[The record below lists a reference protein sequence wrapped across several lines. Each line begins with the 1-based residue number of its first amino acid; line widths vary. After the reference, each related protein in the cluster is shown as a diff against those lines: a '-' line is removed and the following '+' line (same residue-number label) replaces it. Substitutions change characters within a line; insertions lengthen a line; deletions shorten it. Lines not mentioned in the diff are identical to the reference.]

1 MKRKT
6 TMLWSLLMLVMALLS
21 VDVQAGTNLYIYG
34 DINGANNWGSSPL
47 AQYEFQETGTNDV
60 YTLYLDLSKE
70 SWFRIK
76 DTQNNKTYSS
86 WGGDFNLSTHEG
98 NYDVKLTDY
107 DCFYLP
113 AGQYSLTL
121 IRNNNEN
128 KDKSYTIIANKYGSH
143 FIFYDGNNI
152 KTPRVYAWGNNFSG
166 TANSFP
172 GDYMTKKDGKWYW
185 SFSDDKSMPYNI
197 IISDNGSDTNRVNVD
212 NSSNL
217 LYYDKATYH
226 DSSVTKYVDPSE
238 HNPIYVYAK
247 VGTDWNYKTPEAT
260 FTWNET
266 EKKYVIDNPSIEI
279 KNNKSHFFLSYE
291 GEASNRDWD
300 SFNGNRY
307 TPGSDV
313 SFIGT
318 DVAMA
323 LHDSGTFMI
332 ENKNGSKA
340 ELVLNWN
347 EAGLTQ
353 STLRANV
360 TDPDPEPEPDFPN
373 LYVYGVND
381 YSKYVAY
388 FEYDEVKKNY
398 FINNAFTV
406 PANNDY
412 YFFLSTKSDGGSSW
426 GDFNGTRYTPGT
438 NQDVLSDARELK
450 KVDSN
455 NYYIPKSDKDRFIK
469 LEFTLIDNKIE
480 GSKIKG
486 IATKKITAPEHLYMY
501 VQDGSDWD
509 FSKPVITFTW
519 DPQQQVYNS
528 DKDVYKVQNTTF
540 YTILSSQLVPA
551 GTEKPWDYIDGNNY
565 RYSAGS
571 SVDATTQ
578 QVLKKATSGA
588 YTVGGG
594 TGRYSV
600 VITWNGEDAGDTNY
614 FQMVKIDEDNGY
626 YLTGDFNA
634 WAKLV
639 PNNNENGDPYIVS
652 PEEMES
658 YKLTKDTERNG
669 WYKSI
674 KIPRLH
680 GQFQILDENCSW
692 LTGDHYGLN
701 IGKDNSEY
709 WNKPVPTSEPSEAN
723 LNGGTGTY
731 GNLHLA
737 HNYYE
742 NVYIHFNPTLKK
754 IYLSDGKGGE
764 PKYRDLYI
772 FYSYVDENGTEDTP
786 DLTII
791 NNVPNENNY
800 AIPPKATT
808 EKFAK
813 VNRVDIENLLTAK
826 QNKWLSQAGVNE
838 LWRARIYP
846 CLEEEN
852 ITHEKDNEEI
862 VTKKHYFTFKIS
874 DSDMSGVNGTEYTI
888 DGESFFFMNKIAP
901 RLAFQ
906 VTIGGKVHHV
916 SDPNDDIA
924 ALYHRYIMLD
934 KNGKAHYVKE
944 DMSFTDNINEALT
957 HEVYGLLD
965 VNEHQKEIQ
974 EDFPD
979 ANGIYHVEGDHGDH
993 EGIDH
998 WWRGLTACQAALA
1011 NAYIEYEI
1019 VRKSHGDNDDPKYE
1033 SGLTEYVSDFT
1044 HQSLWDIENS
1054 SDPDQPSYIR
1064 RALRQAE
1071 EEGKTEE
1078 EKKNTIVLTM
1088 KTDNPVYKLNGEHQV
1103 VSYQSEVPVGVR
1115 DIKVDGNEFDMSK
1128 AEYYTLQ
1135 GVKVSNPVKGQI
1147 YIVVSGKSSRK
1158 ILF

>member
-152 KTPRVYAWGNNFSG
+152 KTPSVYAWGNNFSG

-291 GEASNRDWD
+291 GEAEGRNWD
-300 SFNGNRY
+300 SFNGKRY

-360 TDPDPEPEPDFPN
+360 T
-373 LYVYGVND
+373 
-381 YSKYVAY
+381 
-388 FEYDEVKKNY
+388 
-398 FINNAFTV
+398 
-406 PANNDY
+406 
-412 YFFLSTKSDGGSSW
+412 
-426 GDFNGTRYTPGT
+426 
-438 NQDVLSDARELK
+438 
-450 KVDSN
+450 
-455 NYYIPKSDKDRFIK
+455 
-469 LEFTLIDNKIE
+469 
-480 GSKIKG
+480 
-486 IATKKITAPEHLYMY
+486 KKITAPYHLYMY